1 LLSSAI
7 EALVTLFEKGRT
19 PRKPAIMQK
28 EDYDILRNEANAS
41 PERFANWDPH
51 GQFREEYHQR
61 HLHDQTPDERLRNIE
76 AHERGERTTSERS
89 FPQEAVAS
97 PIREKEEEVASP
109 LSRHSTSSASTASSA
124 SSASTHS
131 ARLEEIRT
139 ARSTPRD
146 RRPTVNSQA
155 SSGNYLTLHPTER
168 DPEAIRR
175 IETHRSQHAGTVGAS
190 QVDSRLSRTLTRR
203 RTEKPLPN
211 MGAGKPFPP
220 LLPDREEYVVEFDGK
235 DDPLHAQNWPMKK
248 KIGIG
253 AILAFD
259 ALTATMGSSIF
270 SAATGAVSQ
279 QFGVAN
285 VVGTLGTSLFV
296 FGYAF
301 GPLVSQHQP
310 RKRGEIC

>member
-1 LLSSAI
+1 
-7 EALVTLFEKGRT
+7 
-19 PRKPAIMQK
+19 M
-28 EDYDILRNEANAS
+28 LRNEANAS

-51 GQFREEYHQR
+51 RQFREEYHQR

-76 AHERGERTTSERS
+76 AHERGERTVSERS

-175 IETHRSQHAGTVGAS
+175 IETHRSSMQVLLVHRAS
-190 QVDSRLSRTLTRR
+190 TRACRGPSRDAAPRSHCPIWELENPSLRSCQTEKNTLSNLTARKTHCTRR
-203 RTEKPLPN
+203 
-211 MGAGKPFPP
+211 
-220 LLPDREEYVVEFDGK
+220 
-235 DDPLHAQNWPMKK
+235 
-248 KIGIG
+248 
-253 AILAFD
+253 
-259 ALTATMGSSIF
+259 
-270 SAATGAVSQ
+270 TG
-279 QFGVAN
+279 
-285 VVGTLGTSLFV
+285 
-296 FGYAF
+296 
-301 GPLVSQHQP
+301 P
-310 RKRGEIC
+310 

>member
-1 LLSSAI
+1 
-7 EALVTLFEKGRT
+7 
-19 PRKPAIMQK
+19 
-28 EDYDILRNEANAS
+28 
-41 PERFANWDPH
+41 
-51 GQFREEYHQR
+51 
-61 HLHDQTPDERLRNIE
+61 
-76 AHERGERTTSERS
+76 
-89 FPQEAVAS
+89 
-97 PIREKEEEVASP
+97 
-109 LSRHSTSSASTASSA
+109 
-124 SSASTHS
+124 
-131 ARLEEIRT
+131 
-139 ARSTPRD
+139 
-146 RRPTVNSQA
+146 
-155 SSGNYLTLHPTER
+155 LHPTER

-190 QVDSRLSRTLTRR
+190 RVDSRLSRTITRR

-235 DDPLHAQNWPMKK
+235 EDPLHAQNWPMKK

-301 GPLVSQHQP
+301 GPLVSQ
-310 RKRGEIC
+310 C